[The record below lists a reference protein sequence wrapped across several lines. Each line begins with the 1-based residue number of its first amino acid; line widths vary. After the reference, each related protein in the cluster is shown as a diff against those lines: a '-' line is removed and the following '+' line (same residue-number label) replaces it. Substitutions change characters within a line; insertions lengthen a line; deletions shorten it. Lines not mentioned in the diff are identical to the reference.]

1 MFFLENA
8 LNFMHI
14 SEMHQ
19 KIQKKSFASEKISF
33 EIVAEILH
41 IAAGILVIGS

>member
-1 MFFLENA
+1 
-8 LNFMHI
+8 MHI
-14 SEMHQ
+14 SEMQ
-19 KIQKKSFASEKISF
+19 WKIEKKIFVFAMLVF